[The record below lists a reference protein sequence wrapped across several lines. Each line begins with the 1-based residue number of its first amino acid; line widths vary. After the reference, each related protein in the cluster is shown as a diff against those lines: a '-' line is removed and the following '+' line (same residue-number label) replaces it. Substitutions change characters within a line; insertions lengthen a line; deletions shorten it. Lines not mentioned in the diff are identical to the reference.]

1 MTLEFCV
8 FLFAL
13 APFNHVYVNKEN
25 VIRCIYIHGKTI
37 RNFRYL

>member
-25 VIRCIYIHGKTI
+25 AIHGKTI
-37 RNFRYL
+37 RNFRYS